1 MDKEIIRRWEANKE
15 HLMNYIKSL
24 SYEDVDEYEKLV
36 RILIIECL
44 NYGCESPYDTFNS
57 DEIVRIDHGQ
67 YQGTEIYL
75 FHRLSYQPDTEDYY
89 IFDNYYGSC
98 SGCDS
103 LQRILASINVNEPH
117 FSDEQVDDLIT
128 LMLHMV
134 QRMICL
140 ENLYKKE
147 EKCGIKQ
154 LVGGF

>member
-15 HLMNYIKSL
+15 HLKNYIKSL

-44 NYGCESPYDTFNS
+44 NYGCESSCDTFNVN
-57 DEIVRIDHGQ
+57 ELVRIDHGH

-75 FHRLSYQPDTEDYY
+75 FHRNAYQPDTEDYY
-89 IFDNYYGSC
+89 IFDNDYGSC

-117 FSDEQVDDLIT
+117 IADEQVNDLMV
-128 LMLHMV
+128 LMLHMI
-134 QRMICL
+134 QRIRCL
-140 ENLYKKE
+140 ENLYKE
-147 EKCGIKQ
+147 EAK
-154 LVGGF
+154 